1 MEILIADNENL
12 KLIDVLHSS
21 FKNVTELKFSVAF
34 LKSSGLDLIKSD
46 LKNILKN
53 KAQVEF
59 LVGLD
64 FRITDPNS
72 LFELKSFQKSYNNLR
87 FFCFSEPNRYPFHI
101 FHPKLYLIRNKTGQF
116 TAIVGS
122 SNLTRGGLA
131 DNVELNIVFK
141 GNGAESEILQL
152 LNFYLRMRLQET
164 VFEPS
169 MEYLDGY
176 NKVYQTVLK
185 QHDQAFR
192 KQETKKE
199 IKKLKEIE
207 ENLPGTRPTTR
218 KLIIDAMKEITK
230 NKEGYVRLQDIYKYV
245 KSQLRENGVDF
256 SDVVDINAN
265 TRHAIYDDMFGW
277 KGKYNRGYFER
288 KSAYSGLFRLTK
300 AGLDF
305 KGR

>member
-21 FKNVTELKFSVAF
+21 FNNVTELKFSVAF

-64 FRITDPNS
+64 FRTTDPNS
-72 LFELKSFQKSYNNLR
+72 LFELKSLQKSYDNLR
-87 FFCFSEPNRYPFHI
+87 FFCFSEPNKHPFHI
-101 FHPKLYLIRNKTGQF
+101 FHPKLYLIKNKTGQF
-116 TAIVGS
+116 TSIVGS
-122 SNLTRGGLA
+122 SNLTRGGLT
-131 DNVELNIVFK
+131 DNVELNIIFK
-141 GNGAESEILQL
+141 GKSTESEILQL
-152 LNFYLRMRLQET
+152 VNFYLRMRLRES

-169 MEYLDGY
+169 MEYIEGY
-176 NKVYQTVLK
+176 QSVYKTVLT
-185 QHDQAFR
+185 QHDTALKKR
-192 KQETKKE
+192 ETKKE
-199 IKKLKEIE
+199 IQKLKEIE
-207 ENLPGTRPTTR
+207 EILPGTRPTTR
-218 KLIIDAMKEITK
+218 RLIVDAMKQLSKTT
-230 NKEGYVRLQDIYKYV
+230 EGYVELQDIYKYV
-245 KSQLRENGVDF
+245 KSQLRENGVYF

-265 TRHAIYDDMFGW
+265 IRHAIYDDMVGW
-277 KGKYNRGYFER
+277 KGKYNRGYFE
-288 KSAYSGLFRLTK
+288 KKYAYSGLFRLTK